1 MNGFDSFPTLQL
13 GSSGAW
19 VIMLQM
25 LLFDI
30 FKNQIYIT
38 IDGSFGLET
47 QDAVSVIQGMEDLT
61 VDGIVG
67 PAETWP
73 AVVRLWWE
81 GL

>member
-13 GSSGAW
+13 GNSGTW

-25 LLFDI
+25 MLFDI
-30 FKNQIYIT
+30 FRDKIYIT
-38 IDGSFGLET
+38 IDGSFGPET
-47 QDAVSVIQGMEDLT
+47 QDAVSVVQGMEGLT

-67 PAETWP
+67 QAETWP
-73 AVVRLWWE
+73 TVIRLWWE